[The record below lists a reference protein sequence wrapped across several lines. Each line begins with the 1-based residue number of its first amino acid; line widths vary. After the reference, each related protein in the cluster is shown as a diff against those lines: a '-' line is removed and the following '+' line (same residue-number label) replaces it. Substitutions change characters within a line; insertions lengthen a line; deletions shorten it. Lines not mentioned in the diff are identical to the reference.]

1 MLRMKL
7 ILRKVILSGAFT
19 LQLAFASGQKN
30 VTTFGFQFKPMV
42 PSRFFGTGPESATTE
57 DLTVDFKPL
66 AGYNIGMV
74 IRFGLNKNW
83 SMETGINL
91 VQRNYQ
97 LNFSHP
103 QLLAPG
109 KLNFRFIG
117 YEIPLQGMIYV
128 KLGERLYMNASGGF
142 SLDVFPSNV
151 ESSSLVEKDSIDY
164 IFYQK
169 TFKRRWAQ
177 SAVVANYGFEWRTK
191 EKGYYYIGAS
201 FHRPFFDIGYSKADF
216 SNDGYHTNLVNGISG
231 TYLTLDLRYFFHED
245 PQKKKKSSPKKKN
258 S

>member
-1 MLRMKL
+1 MLRMKFIFL
-7 ILRKVILSGAFT
+7 TVILYGALL
-19 LQLAFASGQKN
+19 LQAEFVLGQKN
-30 VTTFGFQFKPMV
+30 VTTFGFQFKPMI
-42 PSRFFGTGPESATTE
+42 PSRFFGTGTESATAE

-74 IRFGLNKNW
+74 IRFGLNKSW

-97 LNFSHP
+97 LNFNHP

-151 ESSSLVEKDSIDY
+151 ESTSLLEVDTIDY
-164 IFYQK
+164 VFYQK

-191 EKGYYYIGAS
+191 EKGYYYVGAS

-216 SNDGYHTNLVNGISG
+216 SNDGRHTQLVNGISG

-245 PQKKKKSSPKKKN
+245 PEKKKKN
-258 S
+258 SSKKKKA